1 MQQFTL
7 DVAVDTSP
15 SLDNFNPEG
24 NEAAHQHLRLWL
36 SSSRRAPVPVYL
48 WGESGT
54 GKTHLLR
61 ALARA
66 LQERGEPHG
75 WLNASIQEPP
85 PFDPAWR
92 VALLDEVDRYTAVQQ
107 HAAFNWFVNA
117 QANAT
122 SGGATGA
129 TTGGCVLVAAGNAA
143 PAQLL
148 LRDDLRS
155 RLGWGDCFALTALS
169 DQAQREVL
177 KQSAHVRGLHLGDEV
192 LDYMSVRFSR
202 DLGNLMQW
210 LDKLDQ
216 YALQTKRAITV
227 PLLKQMLDNIDQ
239 LI

>member
-15 SLDNFNPEG
+15 TLDNFNPAG
-24 NEAAHQHLRLWL
+24 NEAVHQHLRLWL
-36 SSSRRAPVPVYL
+36 TSSLRSPVPIYL
-48 WGESGT
+48 WGQSGT

-61 ALARA
+61 ALARGIN
-66 LQERGEPHG
+66 EKGESFG
-75 WLNASIQEPP
+75 WLDARAQEPP
-85 PFDPAWR
+85 PFDPSWR
-92 VALLDEVDRYTAVQQ
+92 VALLDDVDRYTAVQQ

-117 QANAT
+117 QVSSSTN
-122 SGGATGA
+122 SS
-129 TTGGCVLVAAGNAA
+129 GCVVIAAGNAA

-155 RLGWGDCFALTALS
+155 RLGWGDIFKLEALS
-169 DQAQREVL
+169 DAAQREVL
-177 KQSAHVRGLHLGDEV
+177 KDSAHARGLYLGDEV

-227 PLLKQMLDNIDQ
+227 PLLKEMLVN
-239 LI
+239 L

>member
-15 SLDNFNPEG
+15 TLENFSPEG
-24 NEAAHQHLRLWL
+24 NEAVHQHLRLWL
-36 SSSRRAPVPVYL
+36 TSNLRSPVPIYL
-48 WGESGT
+48 WGQSGT

-61 ALARA
+61 ALARGMH
-66 LQERGEPHG
+66 EKGESFG
-75 WLNASIQEPP
+75 WLDANIQEPP
-85 PFDPAWR
+85 PFDPSWR
-92 VALLDEVDRYTAVQQ
+92 VALLDDVDRYTAVQQ

-117 QANAT
+117 QANST
-122 SGGATGA
+122 NSS
-129 TTGGCVLVAAGNAA
+129 GCVVIAAGDAA

-155 RLGWGDCFALTALS
+155 RLGWGDSFALAVLS
-169 DQAQREVL
+169 DAAQREVL
-177 KQSAHVRGLHLGDEV
+177 RQSAYQRGLLLGDEV
-192 LDYMSVRFSR
+192 LDYMSTRFSR

-210 LDKLDQ
+210 LDKLDH

-227 PLLKQMLDNIDQ
+227 PLLKQMLGNIDQ